1 MGNLKMF
8 LGKRE
13 NMFLGKSAPNF
24 IFGKY
29 NFGKNRNI
37 IQEVLMR
44 KIGYKGRCEKK
55 SLSKS
60 KEVCRTYDPIQG
72 KYAEKLEESPE
83 IQEIRCRQMR

>member
-1 MGNLKMF
+1 MF
-8 LGKRE
+8 LGE
-13 NMFLGKSAPNF
+13 SAPNF

-55 SLSKS
+55 TLSKC
-60 KEVCRTYDPIQG
+60 KEVCRTYDPIQS
-72 KYAEKLEESPE
+72 KYAELPLLISR
-83 IQEIRCRQMR
+83 ISGHCRIVPKR